1 MKGKGKFKENFS
13 SRLAKCLL
21 LGVAALF
28 LFAGTVV
35 LPVADT
41 QAAANKTTK
50 IQLEGKSGRYLL
62 DTGYNFWL
70 REKDGRRSSG
80 GLKFIRVPSGSRI
93 KSGYYMFE
101 DTGRL
106 CRKKEF
112 HKVNNTT
119 IGSRKF
125 NGTYYFGGQNGV
137 LYCKAG
143 WITINGQKYLLA
155 SDGRRYENCW
165 KYNYYLQSNGTIARS
180 KKLPDGSYV
189 DSDGRKCT
197 KEELELDGLKKQL
210 RKTLSG
216 YSGAWSVYV
225 KDLKTGGVIN
235 LNDQEMYPAST
246 IKAFVMASTYDQIK
260 KGNIKYTST
269 VKQLLTDM
277 ITVSDNEACNQLIR
291 YNSKSRNFIDGTKTI
306 NKYLKANQYT
316 ETGCH
321 HSLHP
326 ASSSYVGDS
335 KSNVSSAKDCGV
347 LLERIYNG
355 TCVSSRYSREM
366 LNLLLRQTRRWK
378 IPAGLPSGVKV
389 ANKTGETSSVQHD
402 MAIVF
407 GKKTDYVICVFSR
420 TGSEGYA
427 VPRIKSISSTVY
439 KYLNK

>member
-106 CRKKEF
+106 CRKKE
-112 HKVNNTT
+112 
-119 IGSRKF
+119 
-125 NGTYYFGGQNGV
+125 V

-326 ASSSYVGDS
+326 ASSSYVGDG

>member
-326 ASSSYVGDS
+326 ASSSYVGDG

-378 IPAGLPSGVKV
+378 IPAGLPYGVKC
-389 ANKTGETSSVQHD
+389 ANKTGENDSCQNDV
-402 MAIVF
+402 AIVY
-407 GKKTDYVICVFSR
+407 GKKTTYIVCIFSQ
-420 TGSEGYA
+420 TYEGSGVSGIRA
-427 VPRIKSISSTVY
+427 LSSKIY
-439 KYLNK
+439 RALNN

>member
-35 LPVADT
+35 LPAADT

-143 WITINGQKYLLA
+143 WITINGQ
-155 SDGRRYENCW
+155 
-165 KYNYYLQSNGTIARS
+165 
-180 KKLPDGSYV
+180 
-189 DSDGRKCT
+189 
-197 KEELELDGLKKQL
+197 
-210 RKTLSG
+210 
-216 YSGAWSVYV
+216 
-225 KDLKTGGVIN
+225 
-235 LNDQEMYPAST
+235 
-246 IKAFVMASTYDQIK
+246 
-260 KGNIKYTST
+260 
-269 VKQLLTDM
+269 
-277 ITVSDNEACNQLIR
+277 
-291 YNSKSRNFIDGTKTI
+291 
-306 NKYLKANQYT
+306 
-316 ETGCH
+316 
-321 HSLHP
+321 
-326 ASSSYVGDS
+326 
-335 KSNVSSAKDCGV
+335 
-347 LLERIYNG
+347 
-355 TCVSSRYSREM
+355 
-366 LNLLLRQTRRWK
+366 
-378 IPAGLPSGVKV
+378 
-389 ANKTGETSSVQHD
+389 
-402 MAIVF
+402 
-407 GKKTDYVICVFSR
+407 
-420 TGSEGYA
+420 
-427 VPRIKSISSTVY
+427 
-439 KYLNK
+439 